1 MDALVCIKRCQY
13 FVAAF
18 DLGDAAVAFFWPQ
31 YLFHFLLC
39 YESSSVLSEA
49 WQSNMYRNNPFR
61 RTRLGN
67 PGNSTAHL
75 NALAPAFL
83 AFDYGDYVI
92 SVDGGGGGDGEVEVD
107 EAGVAVLDKG
117 VIWDESDRSLPPASA
132 AGREN
137 FDPDSEFDDLFSDY
151 YDHLD
156 ASLLQRQLKRRR
168 KAEAEAAKR
177 RRLLLKRRRKLGP
190 SLFRDEG
197 AGELEEPGPAMLAL
211 MLGEDQDPPP
221 PPAPPP
227 PAPASIPNQGGFAWS
242 GNVLQS
248 PPPQALLD
256 LGDYGAGPQSNGDEG
271 DEGDYH
277 LPPAPARPE
286 CCPLVVDTYVFLTLV
301 GMVAVATVFLSGA
314 VGRHIVSGARRR
326 RRREDGICRFLKKKN
341 MLFF

>member
-1 MDALVCIKRCQY
+1 MHLCASKDFL
-13 FVAAF
+13 AAF

-31 YLFHFLLC
+31 HLFHFLLC

-117 VIWDESDRSLPPASA
+117 VIWDESDRSLPPAT

-151 YDHLD
+151 YDYLD
-156 ASLLQRQLKRRR
+156 ASLLSCRCRASWSSVRSAATWWSTSERSSSRR
-168 KAEAEAAKR
+168 
-177 RRLLLKRRRKLGP
+177 
-190 SLFRDEG
+190 S
-197 AGELEEPGPAMLAL
+197 
-211 MLGEDQDPPP
+211 DPRC
-221 PPAPPP
+221 
-227 PAPASIPNQGGFAWS
+227 
-242 GNVLQS
+242 V
-248 PPPQALLD
+248 
-256 LGDYGAGPQSNGDEG
+256 
-271 DEGDYH
+271 
-277 LPPAPARPE
+277 R
-286 CCPLVVDTYVFLTLV
+286 CVDT
-301 GMVAVATVFLSGA
+301 S
-314 VGRHIVSGARRR
+314 
-326 RRREDGICRFLKKKN
+326 N
-341 MLFF
+341 

>member
-1 MDALVCIKRCQY
+1 M
-13 FVAAF
+13 
-18 DLGDAAVAFFWPQ
+18 
-31 YLFHFLLC
+31 
-39 YESSSVLSEA
+39 
-49 WQSNMYRNNPFR
+49 RNPE
-61 RTRLGN
+61 
-67 PGNSTAHL
+67 NSTAHHR
-75 NALAPAFL
+75 NAFVAPAFL

-92 SVDGGGGGDGEVEVD
+92 SVDGGGGDGEVEVD

-117 VIWDESDRSLPPASA
+117 VVWDESDRSLPPASA

-137 FDPDSEFDDLFSDY
+137 LDPDSDFDDLFSDY
-151 YDHLD
+151 YDYLD

-177 RRLLLKRRRKLGP
+177 RRLLMKRRRKLGP

-197 AGELEEPGPAMLAL
+197 TGELEEPGPAMLAL
-211 MLGEDQDPPP
+211 MLGEDQDPPPP

-256 LGDYGAGPQSNGDEG
+256 LGDYGADTQSNDGEG
-271 DEGDYH
+271 DGEDYH
-277 LPPAPARPE
+277 LPPPLAHPE

-301 GMVAVATVFLSGA
+301 GMVAVAAVFLSGA
-314 VGRHIVSGARRR
+314 VGRHIVSAAR
-326 RRREDGICRFLKKKN
+326 RRREDGICRLLQKRTYFYFSKPAFLYK
-341 MLFF
+341 LFPYKL